1 MQMRRKTW
9 VRRACFALAFLA
21 CFAVPGCA
29 PAPNAAPAGSRD
41 APAGE
46 KTVFTICVD
55 SEADKTFYKTLHG
68 GLANQFPQVTFE
80 FVRAWNAGGP
90 GAQAAANYEAAMTK
104 LRTEIMSGRGPDLF
118 VLNAINLRLI
128 QDPDKQMRAGV
139 FADLAPYLD
148 TIAAE
153 ATLNE
158 TVLTAGRV
166 GEAQYLLPLYY
177 TVPGVAVP
185 AEALAGFD
193 AGENPSPAD
202 FLEKLLAHCDTPGF
216 APLGGLS
223 ADGLAYAPALDYEAR
238 AAALNEDQLAL
249 AALLADTEAWTRATG
264 FQVWIPARGVPSAEI
279 PFDACELGAGYLE
292 RQSLSLMD
300 QKIDPIV
307 LPIPNGNGGATASVE
322 LYAGVRAN
330 SPHIQLAA
338 EMLAWLLRPEALKQ
352 MNGTTYPYTY
362 SVNED
367 AVQELTENFCRA
379 YRTERQKLGE
389 DVPYTEADC
398 DALAQQFT
406 EAARAV
412 NTARFTNMSGN
423 ALRRLV
429 IGPVARGEA
438 TLEEAAADFAAE
450 YRFYFDE

>member
-1 MQMRRKTW
+1 MSLI
-9 VRRACFALAFLA
+9 ACVSLSLAA
-21 CFAVPGCA
+21 CVPA
-29 PAPNAAPAGSRD
+29 PASASASAGTR
-41 APAGE
+41 E
-46 KTVFTICVD
+46 EVTFTICVTPTTD
-55 SEADKTFYKTLHG
+55 DIFYQTLHIKFKQ
-68 GLANQFPQVTFE
+68 LFPDVSFE
-80 FVRAWNAGGP
+80 FVTVPDGDPADPRVRE
-90 GAQAAANYEAAMTK
+90 AQDAALTK

-118 VLNAINLRLI
+118 VLDASNLRLL
-128 QDPDKQMRAGV
+128 QGPDKQMRAGV

-158 TVLTAGRV
+158 TVLAAGRV

-202 FLEKLLAHCDTPGF
+202 FLEKLLAHCGAEGF

-223 ADGLAYAPALDYEAR
+223 ADSLTYAPALDYEAR
-238 AAALNEDQLAL
+238 TAALNEDQLAL

-279 PFDACELGAGYLE
+279 PFDASVMGSNYLE
-292 RQSLSLMD
+292 RQALDLLG
-300 QKIDPIV
+300 QGIAPAV

-338 EMLAWLLRPEALKQ
+338 EMLARLLRPEALKQ
-352 MNGTTYPYTY
+352 MDGTSSYYTY

-367 AVQELTENFCRA
+367 AVQELTEHFCRV
-379 YRTERQKLGE
+379 YRTAQQKSGE
-389 DVPYTEADC
+389 EVPYTEEDC
-398 DALAQQFT
+398 DALARQLAD
-406 EAARAV
+406 AAKTV
-412 NTARFTNMSGN
+412 NTARFTNRSGN
-423 ALRRLV
+423 VLHQLV

>member
-1 MQMRRKTW
+1 MDRSQKAWRCICRG
-9 VRRACFALAFLA
+9 ACLILTACILAA
-21 CFAVPGCA
+21 CA
-29 PAPNAAPAGSRD
+29 PAPASGGTAAD
-41 APAGE
+41 QE
-46 KTVFTICVD
+46 KITFTICVTPFTD
-55 SEADKTFYKTLHG
+55 RVFYQTLHIK
-68 GLANQFPQVTFE
+68 LKQLFPDVSFE
-80 FVRAWNAGGP
+80 FVTVPDDSASDPQVMEAE
-90 GAQAAANYEAAMTK
+90 AAALTK

-118 VLNAINLRLI
+118 VLNAIHLRLI

-158 TVLTAGRV
+158 TVLAAGRV

-193 AGENPSPAD
+193 AGGNPSPAD

-264 FQVWIPARGVPSAEI
+264 FQVWRPARGVPSAEI

-300 QKIDPIV
+300 QEIDPIV

-338 EMLAWLLRPEALKQ
+338 EMLARLLRPEALKQ
-352 MNGTTYPYTY
+352 MDGTTYPYTY

-367 AVQELTENFCRA
+367 AVQELTENFCRR

-412 NTARFTNMSGN
+412 NTARFTNMSGS
-423 ALRRLV
+423 ALHRLV

>member
-1 MQMRRKTW
+1 MFQKFRHTFYRYICSVLIIFMLT
-9 VRRACFALAFLA
+9 ACASTSTTSNP
-21 CFAVPGCA
+21 VPA
-29 PAPNAAPAGSRD
+29 SE
-41 APAGE
+41 E
-46 KTVFTICVD
+46 KITFTICVTPMTD
-55 SEADKTFYKTLHG
+55 DIFYQTLHIK
-68 GLANQFPQVTFE
+68 LKQLFPDVSFE
-80 FVRAWNAGGP
+80 FVTVPDDSASDPRVREAE
-90 GAQAAANYEAAMTK
+90 EAALTK

-118 VLNAINLRLI
+118 VLNAIHLRLI

-158 TVLTAGRV
+158 TVLAAGQAD
-166 GEAQYLLPLYY
+166 GAQYLLPLYY

-193 AGENPSPAD
+193 AGETPSPAA
-202 FLEKLLAHCDTPGF
+202 FLEKLLAHCGTEGF
-216 APLGGLS
+216 APLGGLIGS
-223 ADGLAYAPALDYEAR
+223 ADSLAYAPALDYEAR
-238 AAALNEDQLAL
+238 AAVLNEDQLAL

-264 FQVWIPARGVPSAEI
+264 FQVWRPARGVPSAEI
-279 PFDACELGAGYLE
+279 PFDACVMGFNYLE
-292 RQSLSLMD
+292 RQALGLLD
-300 QKIDPIV
+300 QEIDPIV

-338 EMLAWLLRPEALKQ
+338 EMLARLLRPEALKQ
-352 MNGTTYPYTY
+352 MDGTSYPYTY

-389 DVPYTEADC
+389 DIPYTEADC

-412 NTARFTNMSGN
+412 NTARFTNMSDN